1 MFWRA
6 VLDSVSAI
14 LHYNFLV
21 KHNYNPSVS
30 LHVTEN
36 PLLADS
42 HIMQILDWKKG
53 RFQKA
58 ILDCRRVALKNA
70 VETTA
75 KKNQT
80 IRCWDQAKP

>member
-1 MFWRA
+1 
-6 VLDSVSAI
+6 
-14 LHYNFLV
+14 
-21 KHNYNPSVS
+21 
-30 LHVTEN
+30 
-36 PLLADS
+36 
-42 HIMQILDWKKG
+42 MQILDWKKG

-80 IRCWDQAKP
+80 IRCWDQAKPWGTISNMKYKVGPYQL